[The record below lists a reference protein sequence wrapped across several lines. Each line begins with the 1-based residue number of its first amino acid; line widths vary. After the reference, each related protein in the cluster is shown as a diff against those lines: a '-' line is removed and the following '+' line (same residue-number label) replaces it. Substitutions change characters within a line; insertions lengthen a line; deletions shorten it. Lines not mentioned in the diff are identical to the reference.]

1 MSVIDCWSRGATEAE
16 ALDNI
21 RDAIREYLGAGADSL
36 QESNMRDLE
45 VSVQI
50 GSARACDFPA
60 SNSAVRATSPHRN
73 HIHAPGI
80 ALSYGPA
87 PQGSSQHRVTLPHPP
102 RGVRR
107 SRPFHPNSARM
118 LPFSMKMVVAFAA
131 TLLTAALALSQT
143 TAPASSQRNTLAD
156 YDPGLVKK
164 IRAFGPLFSDAIP
177 RTNTETAAPH
187 DFVEELQVPD
197 GTKVRVLVKAPAPA
211 NPAKILK
218 VAPIAPGQTPNDYFA
233 IAITQAISGGYAQL
247 VFPKATYNF
256 VAPTH
261 EGASH
266 VIIKG
271 AKDLVI
277 DGQDSTLNFASPLSG
292 GVSIANSQ
300 RLAFKRFNLDWPRTL
315 MASIGTIVSINN
327 KANTMRVRIAPQ
339 YPVESTTQI
348 IALTPWD
355 AKSDPTN
362 PHFSLTSAYKEQYTN
377 NAGTHFAGNHT
388 FEIPYYNHFIQVG
401 DVFLVRHFGAAPWR
415 SAISSGGSHD
425 IDFEQVNVYASP
437 LMGFT
442 ISGGSGYRLSHCS
455 VTRLNAA
462 RLISSAADAVHTADT
477 AGDIIIEDST
487 FGYQGDD
494 GLNIHG
500 AIGGT
505 AKAGRD
511 FLHWTVGGEGSW
523 APYGWA
529 KDDPIGLFDNVLGFH
544 GTTQF
549 QSVSH
554 APSGLQINLKDKAP
568 KGTTRVSDLSHVGA
582 RFVVRNNKYLYN
594 RARGILLQSSF
605 GLLENNTFIGQ
616 TLHGLILGVAPDSEG
631 PGVQNVIVR
640 GNYFSNV
647 GSIPQIQPLPEP
659 DSAYGAMMIS
669 VQGNANNVTSQ
680 VPVHAN
686 LVLDSNTFTDLR
698 GPGLFITRA
707 NDVVVVNDHFVN
719 TNLSRLPFVNL
730 GTANLG
736 GSIVIDHA
744 HNIFLSNDTMQG
756 ATTGPISIDKKSTDG
771 IKR

>member
-1 MSVIDCWSRGATEAE
+1 
-16 ALDNI
+16 
-21 RDAIREYLGAGADSL
+21 
-36 QESNMRDLE
+36 
-45 VSVQI
+45 
-50 GSARACDFPA
+50 
-60 SNSAVRATSPHRN
+60 
-73 HIHAPGI
+73 
-80 ALSYGPA
+80 
-87 PQGSSQHRVTLPHPP
+87 
-102 RGVRR
+102 
-107 SRPFHPNSARM
+107 M
-118 LPFSMKMVVAFAA
+118 LPFSTKMVAAFAVA
-131 TLLTAALALSQT
+131 LLTTALAVSQT
-143 TAPASSQRNTLAD
+143 VAPASTPRNTLAD

-164 IRAFGPLFSDAIP
+164 IHAFGPLFSDAIS
-177 RTNTETAAPH
+177 RKNTETAAPH
-187 DFVEELQVPD
+187 DFVEDLQVPD

-218 VAPIAPGQTPNDYFA
+218 LAPIAPAQTPNDYFA
-233 IAITQAISGGYAQL
+233 TAITQAISGGYAQV

-261 EGASH
+261 AGASH
-266 VIIKG
+266 VLIKG
-271 AKDLVI
+271 ANDLII

-300 RLAFKRFNLDWPRTL
+300 RLVFKRFNLDWPKTL

-327 KANTMRVRIAPQ
+327 KANTLRVRIAPQ
-339 YPVESTTQI
+339 YHVESSTQI

-355 AKSDPTN
+355 AKSDPAN
-362 PHFSLTSAYKEQYTN
+362 PHFSLTSFYKEQYTN
-377 NAGTHFAGNHT
+377 NTGTRFVGNQT

-401 DVFLVRHFGAAPWR
+401 DVFLVRHFGAAPWM
-415 SAISSGGSHD
+415 SAISVGGHD

-437 LMGFT
+437 LMGFS
-442 ISGGSGYRLSHCS
+442 ISGGNGYRLSHCS
-455 VTRLNAA
+455 VTRLSAA
-462 RLISSAADAVHTADT
+462 RLISSAADAVHAADT
-477 AGDIIIEDST
+477 VGDIIIEDST
-487 FGYQGDD
+487 FAYQGDD

-505 AKAGRD
+505 AKAGQN

-529 KDDPIGLFDNVLGFH
+529 KEDPIGWFDNVLGFH
-544 GTTQF
+544 GTTPF

-568 KGTTRVSDLSHVGA
+568 PGTTRVSDLSHVGA
-582 RFVVRNNKYLYN
+582 RFVIRNNKYLYN

-640 GNYFSNV
+640 GNHFSNV
-647 GSIPQIQPLPEP
+647 GSIPQIQPLPDP
-659 DSAYGAMMIS
+659 DAAYGAMMIS
-669 VQGNANNVTSQ
+669 VQGDANNVTSQ

-686 LVLDSNTFTDLR
+686 LVLDSNTFTNLR

-707 NDVVVVNDHFVN
+707 NDVVVVNNQFTN

-730 GTANLG
+730 GIANLG

-744 HNIFLSNDTMQG
+744 HNIFLSNNTMKD
-756 ATTGPISIDKKSTDG
+756 ATTGPISIDSKSTDG